1 LIGAIGTSLLPLLP
15 WLIGMGLLICCS
27 AFFSASEAA
36 LFYLRPSARRQLATG
51 NASQRAAD
59 KLLVDPDRLLSA
71 VLFWN
76 LVINI
81 AYFAISSM
89 CSIKIDKDE
98 SLGQSWAIAFA
109 IGSLLAIIFFSEMLP
124 KSIAVINAAS
134 IVKAVGLP
142 LSFAVRA
149 IDPLMPILT
158 TANLISRRILWP
170 GFTPEANLEVADIER
185 AIEISG
191 KDQSVIRQEQAV
203 LQNMVH
209 LSDIRID
216 EWMRPRTQFEVFKP
230 PVNLQDLNG
239 QIPPSGYLLVTE
251 PASEEIEKAIRLDNH
266 HKLSDENLEKFA
278 EPILYLP
285 WSATVADALEK
296 MSHKDRE
303 VTVVLNEFGETI
315 GILTIEDI
323 LETVFAY
330 KPSRSKRILD
340 HNPIVEVEPGLWVAY
355 GLMSVRQLARF
366 LNLKLP
372 TTDSVTIGGMIQAT
386 LQRLGKIGDE
396 CDWGPLHFRIVDIAE
411 RGMMLTAITFR
422 EVEAD
427 E

>member
-1 LIGAIGTSLLPLLP
+1 MIGAIGTSLLPLAP
-15 WLIGMGLLICCS
+15 WLVGMGLLICCS

-36 LFYLRPSARRQLATG
+36 LFYLRPSVRRQLPEG

-59 KLLVDPDRLLSA
+59 RLLDNPDRLLSA

-89 CSIKIDKDE
+89 CSIKIDNDE
-98 SLGQSWAIAFA
+98 ALGQGWAVAFA
-109 IGSLLAIIFFSEMLP
+109 VGSLLAIIFFSEMLP
-124 KSIAVINAAS
+124 KSIAVINAGR
-134 IVKAVGLP
+134 IVNVVGLP
-142 LSFAVRA
+142 LSVTVR
-149 IDPLMPILT
+149 IVDPLMPILT
-158 TANLISRRILWP
+158 TVNLISRRVIWP
-170 GFTPEANLEVADIER
+170 SFTPEADLEVADIER

-191 KDQSVIRQEQAV
+191 KDPSVIRQEQAV

-216 EWMRPRTQFEVFKP
+216 EWMRPRTQFEVFHP
-230 PVNLQDLNG
+230 PVSLNDLNG

-251 PASEEIEKAIRLDNH
+251 PDTEEIEKAIRLDNH
-266 HKLSDENLEKFA
+266 HKLSEENLEKFA

-296 MSHKDRE
+296 MSHRDRE

-323 LETVFAY
+323 LETVFTYA
-330 KPSRSKRILD
+330 PSRSKRILD
-340 HNPIVEVEPGLWVAY
+340 HNPIVKIEDGLWVAY
-355 GLMSVRQLARF
+355 GLMSVRQLARH
-366 LNLKLP
+366 LEIELP
-372 TTDSVTIGGMIQAT
+372 QTDSVTLGGMIQAT
-386 LQRLGKIGDE
+386 LQRLARTDDE
-396 CDWGPLHFRIVDIAE
+396 CEWGPLHFRVVDVAE

-422 EVEAD
+422 NAEGDA
-427 E
+427 